1 MVPGG
6 SPRALRKAVRPRG
19 CPQRSPAARGLR
31 SRLATGAARAGA
43 PSGQQPRGAERAAGG
58 DQPFY
63 AARCCGLHRS
73 MSPPARPPPG
83 ALMGGRARR
92 PLSFAGSPPPP
103 RLSRR
108 DRAPA
113 PPSARQGPAARVPRG
128 AEHVRCAAGDGE
140 GGAEQRGRGSAKR
153 GAPDEAASPAA
164 VCASASCRSARRAA
178 RGGWHGPCRGESGEP
193 RRRSQGGEACPP
205 CPRCPRAARAGSGE
219 PAVPAAARAAAGGER
234 ARCRA
239 GRSRPAPR
247 SPRRFPVPPGKKTQG
262 TLNLEVSC

>member
-19 CPQRSPAARGLR
+19 CPQRSPAAHGLR
-31 SRLATGAARAGA
+31 SHLATGAARAGA

-153 GAPDEAASPAA
+153 GAPDGAASPAA
-164 VCASASCRSARRAA
+164 VYASASCRSARRAA

-205 CPRCPRAARAGSGE
+205 CPRCPRAARARFGRTRGSRSGAGGSGWG
-219 PAVPAAARAAAGGER
+219 AR
-234 ARCRA
+234 
-239 GRSRPAPR
+239 SV
-247 SPRRFPVPPGKKTQG
+247 PRRSLPPSAALPQAF
-262 TLNLEVSC
+262 SCPSWEKDARDTESGG